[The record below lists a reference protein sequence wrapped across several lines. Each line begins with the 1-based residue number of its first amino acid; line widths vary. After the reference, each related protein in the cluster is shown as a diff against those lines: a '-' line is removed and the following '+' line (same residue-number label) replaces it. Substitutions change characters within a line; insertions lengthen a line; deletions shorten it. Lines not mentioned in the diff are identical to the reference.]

1 MSTNIIIMSLPTWI
15 ELKYASVFSL
25 EELNKLAINSNS
37 LVLILILFYLLHL
50 KILHSPLLHRPQ
62 T

>member
-1 MSTNIIIMSLPTWI
+1 MSLPTWI

-25 EELNKLAINSNS
+25 EELNKLAINGNY
-37 LVLILILFYLLHL
+37 LVLILILFYLVHL
-50 KILHSPLLHRPQ
+50 KIVHSPLLRRPP